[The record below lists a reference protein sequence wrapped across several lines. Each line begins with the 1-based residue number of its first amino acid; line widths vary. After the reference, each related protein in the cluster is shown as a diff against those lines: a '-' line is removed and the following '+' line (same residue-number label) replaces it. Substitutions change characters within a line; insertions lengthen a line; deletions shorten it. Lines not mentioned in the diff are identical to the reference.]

1 MKIMKQ
7 AIAVA
12 AVALTVMTGCS
23 GNASK
28 KAETTMSENKE
39 TTMEGVK
46 TIETDGMKVTWIQ
59 DNTQERLMERTLFAD
74 ASDALID
81 SLGLQNGVLA
91 TISVFVLE
99 KDGKNILFDT
109 GNGKDDSRLTAGLK
123 AINLTADDIDF
134 IYLTHFHGDHIGGM
148 LKDDSTV
155 FTKAE
160 VYASQTEYDAWLKNM
175 SDDKNAMQRKMDKA
189 YAGHMHLFNPGDTL
203 PCGITAIDAAGHTPG
218 HTAYTTGKLLVVG
231 DLMHGA
237 ALQIPHPEICAAYD
251 MDKGKAIQTRKQLL
265 EYAKANKL
273 IMAGMHL
280 PAPAFLSFE

>member
-1 MKIMKQ
+1 
-7 AIAVA
+7 
-12 AVALTVMTGCS
+12 
-23 GNASK
+23 
-28 KAETTMSENKE
+28 MSENKE

-59 DNTQERLMERTLFAD
+59 DNAQERLMERTLFAD

-81 SLGLQNGVLA
+81 SLGLQNGVPA

-109 GNGKDDSRLTAGLK
+109 GNGKDDSRLMTGLK
-123 AINLTADDIDF
+123 AINLTADDINY

-148 LKDDSTV
+148 LKGDSAV

-160 VYASQTEYDAWLKNM
+160 VYASQTEYDAWLKKM
-175 SDDKNAMQRKMDKA
+175 SADKNAMQRKMDKA

-203 PCGITAIDAAGHTPG
+203 PCGILTIDAAGHTPG
-218 HTAYTTGKLLVVG
+218 HTAYMTGKLLVVG

-251 MDKGKAIQTRKQLL
+251 MDKEKAIQTRKQLL
-265 EYAKANKL
+265 EYAKTNKL

>member
-12 AVALTVMTGCS
+12 AVALAVMTGCS

-74 ASDALID
+74 ASDA
-81 SLGLQNGVLA
+81 
-91 TISVFVLE
+91 
-99 KDGKNILFDT
+99 
-109 GNGKDDSRLTAGLK
+109 
-123 AINLTADDIDF
+123 
-134 IYLTHFHGDHIGGM
+134 
-148 LKDDSTV
+148 
-155 FTKAE
+155 
-160 VYASQTEYDAWLKNM
+160 WLKNM

-218 HTAYTTGKLLVVG
+218 HTAYMTGKLLVVG

-251 MDKGKAIQTRKQLL
+251 MDKEKAIQTRKQLL

>member
-59 DNTQERLMERTLFAD
+59 DNAQERLMERTLFAD

-81 SLGLQNGVLA
+81 SLGLQNGVPA

-109 GNGKDDSRLTAGLK
+109 GNGKDDSRLMAGLK
-123 AINLTADDIDF
+123 AINLTTDDINY

-148 LKDDSTV
+148 LKGDSAV

-160 VYASQTEYDAWLKNM
+160 VYASQTEYDTWLKKM
-175 SDDKNAMQRKMDKA
+175 SADKNAMQWKMDKA
-189 YAGHMHLFNPGDTL
+189 YAGHMHLFNAGDTL
-203 PCGITAIDAAGHTPG
+203 PCGILTIDAAGHTPG
-218 HTAYTTGKLLVVG
+218 HTAYMTGKLFVVG

-251 MDKGKAIQTRKQLL
+251 MDKEKAIQTRNQLL
-265 EYAKANKL
+265 EYAKTNKL